1 VRLPL
6 LGWDSNARLA
16 ILLTGAAL
24 GACLAGAE
32 LAARYLTGGAISG
45 QWWVLVFSYYVPGLA
60 FCNVVLAILVAVSS
74 GQPSKAG
81 SRSLPLS
88 FHVVSAAYL
97 FVVLFQESFRDRYRY
112 PVALA
117 LLAAS
122 LPAAGALWLMHRLLT
137 ARRAGNTAWYAAPF
151 ALTMSIA
158 LALIVARGHSPVMV
172 ALSLCAVPFAAL
184 AATAFVWSGL
194 RQPGS
199 RLTVLAAAGLMV
211 ALAVILVHD
220 RRDEADVYFKDEP
233 QPAPGARGGPNVV
246 LIVLDSVR
254 ARQLSCYGYSR
265 TTTPRI
271 DAFSRQGVRFTRC
284 HSTASTSLPS
294 HASLFTGLFPTRHGA
309 HAVRSDT
316 DSTGLRLDPL
326 GPSVDTLA
334 DILRS
339 HHYATAG
346 ISANFAQVTRA
357 HGLDRGFGYYE
368 AFPSDVFSGTAHRPL
383 IERIWRQLPTWFVWS
398 AIDNWVAVPYRPAE
412 EINEK
417 ARKWLLQ
424 RRRPGAPYFL
434 FLNYMDAHTPYAV
447 RKGFGQSAP
456 EDGVSH
462 GFPVHY
468 LPFSTVREVSRG
480 ERDLTRAEAA
490 HIASLYN
497 GSLSYLDEQVG
508 RFIDFIDQQ
517 ADGSKTWIIVTSDHG
532 ESLGEHR
539 TLMHGTSLYEELIHV
554 PLIVRPPSSSSRP
567 RGIVDERLI
576 QLVDVLPLILDA
588 VGIDSPPRLDGI
600 APETGR
606 EAAYAE
612 SSPNSY
618 QVALA
623 GARQRRDLRAL
634 IYGTWKY
641 IESSNTPEELFDLA
655 QDPLELV
662 NLANSHPAR
671 TADMRAR
678 LAAWKEALARGAAPA
693 AAQQPVSA
701 EQRERLRALGYLR

>member
-1 VRLPL
+1 VKLPL
-6 LGWDSNARLA
+6 PQWDGRTWLTA
-16 ILLTGAAL
+16 LLTGAAL
-24 GACLAGAE
+24 GACLAAAE
-32 LAARYLTGGAISG
+32 LAARYLTGGTISG
-45 QWWVLVFSYYVPGLA
+45 RWWVLVFSYYVPGLA
-60 FCNVVLAILVAVSS
+60 FCNVVLAMLVSLSS
-74 GQPSKAG
+74 GQVSRSG
-81 SRSLPLS
+81 SRSLPLL
-88 FHVVSAAYL
+88 FFVVYAAYL
-97 FVVLFQESFRDRYRY
+97 FVLLFQESFRDRYRY
-112 PVALA
+112 PAALA

-122 LPAAGALWLMHRLLT
+122 LPAAGAPWVMHRFLT

-151 ALTMSIA
+151 ALTTSIA
-158 LALIVARGHSPVMV
+158 LALIVARGHGPVMV

-184 AATAFVWSGL
+184 VATAFVWSGL
-194 RQPGS
+194 HQPGS
-199 RLTVLAAAGLMV
+199 RRTVLVAAGLVV
-211 ALAVILVHD
+211 ALAAILVGD
-220 RRDEADVYFKDEP
+220 RRDEADVYFKDGP
-233 QPAPGARGGPNVV
+233 QPAPDAGGGPNVV

-265 TTTPRI
+265 RTTPRI

-294 HASLFTGLFPTRHGA
+294 HASLFTGLFPARHGA
-309 HAVRSDT
+309 HAVPSDT
-316 DSTGLRLDPL
+316 DSTGLRLAPL

-334 DILRS
+334 DILRR

-368 AFPSDVFSGTAHRPL
+368 AFPSDVFSGAAHRPL
-383 IERIWRQLPTWFVWS
+383 IERVWRQLPTWLVWS

-412 EINEK
+412 EISEK
-417 ARKWLLQ
+417 ARRWVLQ
-424 RRRPGAPYFL
+424 RRPPEAPYFL

-447 RKGFGQSAP
+447 RKGFGQSREP
-456 EDGVSH
+456 GMSH
-462 GFPVHY
+462 GFPAHY

-480 ERDLTRAEAA
+480 ERDLTRAEAE
-490 HIASLYN
+490 HIASLYD

-508 RFIDFIDQQ
+508 RLIDFIDQQ
-517 ADGSKTWIIVTSDHG
+517 TDASKTWIIVTADHG

-567 RGIVDERLI
+567 RGFVDERLI

-588 VGIDSPPRLDGI
+588 VGLDSPPGLDGV
-600 APETGR
+600 APETRR

-655 QDPLELV
+655 QDPLELL
-662 NLANSHPAR
+662 NLANVHPAR

-678 LAAWKEALARGAAPA
+678 LAAWKEALAAGAAPA
-693 AAQQPVSA
+693 AAQPPLSA